1 MPTFYIEN
9 SPRESNRRRMATV
22 YAKTQVEAEKK
33 LLERFPDACQL
44 RYIKEARLI
53 NPALST
59 TVIK

>member
-1 MPTFYIEN
+1 
-9 SPRESNRRRMATV
+9 MATV